1 MPALALSMLSQNV
14 TALTQFSAQARHVEV
29 YATVTDQQG
38 RPVTG
43 LTKEDFAV
51 AEDGLAQPI
60 TVFEA
65 GGFPLALAV
74 GIDRSFSLSPDELK
88 RAIVGGRQLFEALRP
103 TDRATL
109 LAIGSTVETLA
120 PLSADRAPAL
130 TALTRLERWGSTP
143 LYDAALQGIDAIQSA
158 TGRRAL
164 VLITD
169 GDDRYS
175 STTAGD
181 LVLAAKR
188 RDVLVYPIALGRE
201 RPPVLV
207 QLAAATGGRSFAAHD
222 ERAMA
227 QAVRSIADELRQQY
241 LLGYTPS
248 RSDPAEQEWR
258 SIRVTVKR
266 PDVRVRARDGYFT
279 RGPAVATP
287 GGAPTY

>member
-1 MPALALSMLSQNV
+1 VALAVSSLDV
-14 TALTQFSAQARHVEV
+14 TALSQFSAQARHVEV
-29 YATVTDQQG
+29 YATVTDEQG

-43 LTKEDFAV
+43 LAKDDFIV
-51 AEDGLAQPI
+51 AEDGMAQVV

-65 GGFPLALAV
+65 GAFPLALAI

-88 RAIVGGRQLFEALRP
+88 RAIDGARQLLEALGP
-103 TDRATL
+103 MDRATV

-120 PLSADRAPAL
+120 PLSADRGPAL
-130 TALTRLERWGSTP
+130 AALARLDRWGSTP
-143 LYDAALQGIDAIQSA
+143 LYDAALQGIDAIQAA

-169 GDDRYS
+169 GADRYS
-175 STTAGD
+175 STTAGA

-207 QLAAATGGRSFAAHD
+207 ELAGATGGRSFAAHD
-222 ERAMA
+222 DRAMTL
-227 QAVRSIADELRQQY
+227 AVRGVADELRQQY
-241 LLGYTPS
+241 LLGYTPA

-258 SIRVTVKR
+258 SIRVSVKR
-266 PDVRVRARDGYFT
+266 SNVRVRARDGYFT
-279 RGPAVATP
+279 RGPAAATP
-287 GGAPTY
+287 GGAPAY